1 MYTITDITKDYITV
15 ETNNTSFT
23 YNIDDI
29 NIRTF
34 KNGFSHA
41 FGSES
46 WSEVEVED
54 VKLELCEII
63 NEAGEEVP
71 VSSFKLVELYGIQEF
86 AVEAIKGL
94 DQEVLVD
101 LFVDTQEWD

>member
-1 MYTITDITKDYITV
+1 MYTITDIKKDYITV
-15 ETNNTSFT
+15 ETNDTSFT
-23 YNIDDI
+23 YNIADI

-34 KNGFSHA
+34 QNGFSHA

-63 NEAGEEVP
+63 NEDGED
-71 VSSFKLVELYGIQEF
+71 VSVNSFKLVELYGIQEF